1 MLKVGIDGCQNQVNV
16 HPAHNLKMSTNL
28 PAKKQEG
35 DKPAEKMMFWTD
47 RHDVIL
53 CREILIHNP
62 FHYKK
67 SSIQRGQVW
76 NDIAERLVAVDEERF
91 KSDLDRR
98 GVRDRYNLLANKLR
112 RKLKDERKASG
123 IETDMS
129 EVEVALEDLIE
140 REDESNKQHKEN
152 QDQNLKRKED
162 RQQAEDIR
170 TKSLERLGETQKRKG
185 QDSNLQTKAKKKRA
199 TGGDAVVFL
208 RERTEAMVA
217 ARKEEVNMK
226 VKQQEAESKRH
237 QDFLELMRQQ
247 QQQQQQ
253 QMHNMQAMLLQ
264 QQQQQ
269 TQLIM
274 ALVSKLDHK

>member
-1 MLKVGIDGCQNQVNV
+1 
-16 HPAHNLKMSTNL
+16 
-28 PAKKQEG
+28 
-35 DKPAEKMMFWTD
+35 MMFWTD

-53 CREILIHNP
+53 CREILIHSP
-62 FHYKK
+62 FQYKK

-76 NDIAERLVAVDEERF
+76 NDIAERLVAVDEVRF

-140 REDESNKQHKEN
+140 REDESDKQHKEN

-217 ARKEEVNMK
+217 ARKEEVSMK

>member
-1 MLKVGIDGCQNQVNV
+1 
-16 HPAHNLKMSTNL
+16 
-28 PAKKQEG
+28 
-35 DKPAEKMMFWTD
+35 MFWTD

-62 FHYKK
+62 FQYKK

-76 NDIAERLVAVDEERF
+76 NDIAERLVAVDEVRF

-140 REDESNKQHKEN
+140 REDESDKQHKEN
-152 QDQNLKRKED
+152 QDQNLKKKED

-185 QDSNLQTKAKKKRA
+185 QDSNLQTKTKKKRA
-199 TGGDAVVFL
+199 TGGDAVEFL